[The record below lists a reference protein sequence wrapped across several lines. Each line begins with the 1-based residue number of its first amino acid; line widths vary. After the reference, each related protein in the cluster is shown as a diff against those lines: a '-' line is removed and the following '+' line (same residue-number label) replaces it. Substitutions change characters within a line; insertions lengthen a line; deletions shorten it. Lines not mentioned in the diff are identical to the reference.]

1 MIGRLRGTFLGTNGN
16 VATVECGG
24 IGYVATVSA
33 YTQASLPAVGSEVI
47 LRVFTHALESKISL
61 YGFGGD
67 DERALFDLLITVK
80 NVGPSSAMGILS
92 GGANPQ
98 EIAQLIASGDASGLK
113 KLPGVGKKTAELLV
127 VELRDKCELLL
138 ATWGASA
145 APATSSPRAGGKPR
159 IVQDVAS
166 ALTGLGFRSA
176 EFDKVLNELPI
187 APDSTVEGLLRTALR
202 SLGR

>member
-1 MIGRLRGTFLGTNGN
+1 MIGRLRGTLLGTSGN
-16 VATVECGG
+16 VVTVECGG
-24 IGYVATVSA
+24 VGYEATVSSF
-33 YTQASLPAVGSEVI
+33 TQVSLPAVGSEAI

-61 YGFGGD
+61 YGFGSD
-67 DERALFDLLITVK
+67 AERALFDLLITVK

-98 EIAQLIASGDASGLK
+98 EIAQLIAGGDAGGLK

-145 APATSSPRAGGKPR
+145 TPVVASSRAGNKPQV
-159 IVQDVAS
+159 VQDVAS
-166 ALTGLGFRSA
+166 ALTGLGFRSS
-176 EFDKVLNELPI
+176 EFDKVLSELSVT
-187 APDSTVEGLLRTALR
+187 ADSTVEALLRTALR
-202 SLGR
+202 SLQR